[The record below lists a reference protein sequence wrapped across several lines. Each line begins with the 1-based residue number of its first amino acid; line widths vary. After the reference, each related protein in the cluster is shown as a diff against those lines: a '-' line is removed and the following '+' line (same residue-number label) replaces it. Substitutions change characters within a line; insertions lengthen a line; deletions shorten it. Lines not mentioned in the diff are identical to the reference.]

1 MHNFS
6 AGPCVL
12 PREVYQKAAEA
23 VLDYEGSGLSILE
36 ISHRSDAFL
45 SILAEARAL
54 ALDLLH
60 LDKSE
65 YQTLFLQGSASMEFL
80 RVPYNLLQAQAGYI
94 DTGTWSSKAI
104 AQAELLGQTQI
115 VGSSKAD
122 GYRSIPKSLIKTEEL
137 DYLHF
142 TSNNTIYGTQF
153 KSIPSVDAPLVC
165 DMSSDIYS
173 RTFEYDK
180 IDLIYAGLQKNIG
193 PAGMSMVLV
202 RESVL
207 GKVDRVIPNMLDYN
221 AHIHANNLYHTA
233 NVFGVYTSLLNFKWL
248 QKQGGVEGIEKHIPQ
263 QNPNDLKYRKA
274 KLLSLHSASK
284 EFRSAMNVAFH
295 FKDPSVNVLFDR
307 LCEEASIVNIKGHRT
322 LGGYR
327 ASLYNALEMKSV
339 EVLVST
345 LQRLEALV

>member
-248 QKQGGVEGIEKHIPQ
+248 QKQGGVEGIEK
-263 QNPNDLKYRKA
+263 QNEAKA
-274 KLLSLHSASK
+274 ALLYDTLDRLDFVEVYASK

-345 LQRLEALV
+345 LLRLEALV